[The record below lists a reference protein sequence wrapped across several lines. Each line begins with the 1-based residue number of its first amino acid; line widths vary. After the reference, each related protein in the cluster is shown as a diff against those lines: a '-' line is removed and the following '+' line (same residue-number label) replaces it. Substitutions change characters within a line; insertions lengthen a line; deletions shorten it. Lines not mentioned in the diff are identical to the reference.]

1 MSYSRRLL
9 NSFRQ
14 FGFDPLLTVKAF
26 RNLPRYL
33 TDLIKF
39 RLLGINE
46 RILLAPALSD
56 FKEDSGSA
64 KGHYFWQD
72 LICAR
77 WIFSNNPSV
86 HLDLGSRIDGFICH
100 LLPFTKVEILDI
112 RPLGVEIPGLS
123 SRIVDAQ
130 LGLSEAAKKFQSVS
144 SLHSLEHFGLGRYSD
159 PLDKNGHE
167 KGLINLSEAVEVGG
181 ILYISFPIGE
191 PRVEFNS
198 QRILHPLWPL
208 EILPNF
214 SLEEFVLIPWVD
226 PPIYGLHPSQ
236 VDLKTEGQ
244 CGLYRLKRIR

>member
-1 MSYSRRLL
+1 MSNSRRLL
-9 NSFRQ
+9 NTFRQ

-26 RNLPRYL
+26 RNLPRYFI
-33 TDLIKF
+33 DLFNFK
-39 RLLGINE
+39 LLATTE

-77 WIFSNNPSV
+77 WIFSNNPLV

-112 RPLGVEIPGLS
+112 RPLSVEIPGLT

-130 LGLSEAAKKFQSVS
+130 SGLSGAVEKYQSVS

-167 KGLINLSEAVEVGG
+167 KGLRNLSEAVDVGG
-181 ILYISFPIGE
+181 NLYISFPIGE
-191 PRVEFNS
+191 PRIEFNS
-198 QRILHPLWPL
+198 QRVVHPLWPL
-208 EILPNF
+208 EILTKF
-214 SLEEFVLIPWVD
+214 SLQEFVLIPWVD

-244 CGLYRLKRIR
+244 CGLYNLRRIR

>member
-1 MSYSRRLL
+1 MSHSRRLL

-14 FGFDPLLTVKAF
+14 FGFDPLVTVKAF

-39 RLLGINE
+39 RLLKNDD
-46 RILLAPALSD
+46 RIFLAPALGD
-56 FKEDSGSA
+56 FKENSGSA

-77 WIFSNNPSV
+77 WIFNNNPSV

-112 RPLGVEIPGLS
+112 RPLSVEISGLS

-130 LGLSEAAKKFQSVS
+130 LGFSAAAEKYQSVS
-144 SLHSLEHFGLGRYSD
+144 SLHSLEHFGLGRYGD
-159 PLDKNGHE
+159 PLDVDGHE
-167 KGLINLSEAVEVGG
+167 KGLRNLSEAVEVGG
-181 ILYISFPIGE
+181 NLYISFPIGQ
-191 PRVEFNS
+191 PKTEFNS

-208 EILPNF
+208 EILTEF

-226 PPIYGLHPSQ
+226 APIYGLHPSQ
-236 VDLKTEGQ
+236 VDLEIEGQ
-244 CGLYRLKRIR
+244 CGLYRFKRSR